1 MAKLLNKDRLKF
13 YLIFIITGILCAL
26 FLIPEKTK
34 DIDLISTITSANYIP
49 LILNNIYIFY
59 IYTKTKKVKSIYD
72 KIVTRIGTKK
82 LFYKYI
88 LNSIIDI
95 IFYFIITY
103 LIIYLKLGINLH
115 YINFLYLFT
124 FLNFSNFLIQELIS
138 MSIFIVEKG
147 NKYII
152 IPIIM
157 KLLFHYYLIPFLVL
171 KYIGY

>member
-72 KIVTRIGTKK
+72 KIVTRIGTK
-82 LFYKYI
+82 
-88 LNSIIDI
+88 N
-95 IFYFIITY
+95 YFINIY
-103 LIIYLKLGINLH
+103 LIVL
-115 YINFLYLFT
+115 
-124 FLNFSNFLIQELIS
+124 LI
-138 MSIFIVEKG
+138 
-147 NKYII
+147 
-152 IPIIM
+152 
-157 KLLFHYYLIPFLVL
+157 
-171 KYIGY
+171 

>member
-152 IPIIM
+152 FPIIM
-157 KLLFHYYLIPFLVL
+157 NLLFHYYLIPFLVL

>member
-34 DIDLISTITSANYIP
+34 DIDLISILTSANYIP

-115 YINFLYLFT
+115 YINFLYLFI
-124 FLNFSNFLIQELIS
+124 FLNFSNFLVQELIS

-157 KLLFHYYLIPFLVL
+157 NLLFHYYLIPFLVL

>member
-124 FLNFSNFLIQELIS
+124 FFTSF
-138 MSIFIVEKG
+138 K
-147 NKYII
+147 
-152 IPIIM
+152 
-157 KLLFHYYLIPFLVL
+157 
-171 KYIGY
+171 